1 MLWLEIQMQIAQI
14 KFDENS
20 YVRIRLNSIAD
31 ILNQFDFVQ
40 NSTLFG
46 RNSNENTKIQFQLF

>member
-46 RNSNENTKIQFQLF
+46 RNSNENTKIQFQHF